1 MSSVGKAIR
10 FVNDEVIM
18 TRTRYDALVAEL
30 RVWRGLHHKLP
41 KLLSEF
47 TEACDEL
54 SRHATRIN
62 LMTSLGE
69 DDKTSRAY
77 RVGQL

>member
-10 FVNDEVIM
+10 FVNDEVHM
-18 TRTRYDALVAEL
+18 TRTRYDALVGEL
-30 RVWRGLHHKLP
+30 RIWRGLHHKLP
-41 KLLSEF
+41 KLMTEF
-47 TEACDEL
+47 AECFDEL

-62 LMTSLGE
+62 LMTNIGE